1 MNKQIKTDYMIKGMI
16 EDFRKKPN
24 HKLLDQ
30 IIGLKFKHIRLK
42 KDITAEAV
50 VQDNKIYFYSG
61 VNRNAC
67 VELNK
72 KIGELEAK
80 SLTLSNTLGILPPPI
95 KIYINSGGGTI
106 VSGIASMDT
115 MIRCKVPIET
125 YVDGFSASAATFL
138 TVVGEK
144 RYMSRNSYMLV
155 HQLSSTFWGTYSNFE
170 DEKKNL
176 DLMMKTIKDIYKKYT
191 KLPMK
196 KLDKILKHD
205 LMWDAK
211 TCLEYGLIDEIL

>member
-1 MNKQIKTDYMIKGMI
+1 MERYWGEKKQPVKRTNGD
-16 EDFRKKPN
+16 DN
-24 HKLLDQ
+24 D
-30 IIGLKFKHIRLK
+30 KHIS
-42 KDITAEAV
+42 

-61 VNRNAC
+61 VNRNSC

-72 KIGELEAK
+72 KIGEMESK
-80 SLTLSNTLGILPPPI
+80 SLTLSKTLGILPPSI
-95 KIYINSGGGTI
+95 KLFINSGGGSI

-115 MIRCKVPIET
+115 ILRTQVPVHT

-144 RYMSRNSYMLV
+144 RFMSRNSYMLI
-155 HQLSSTFWGTYSNFE
+155 HQLSSNFWGTYSNFE
-170 DEKKNL
+170 DEKENL

-196 KLDKILKHD
+196 KLDEMLKHD
-205 LMWDAK
+205 LMWDAQ
-211 TCLEYGLIDEIL
+211 TCLEYGIIDEII

>member
-1 MNKQIKTDYMIKGMI
+1 MNTHWGVKKEKTP
-16 EDFRKKPN
+16 RKASN
-24 HKLLDQ
+24 SANE
-30 IIGLKFKHIRLK
+30 KHIS
-42 KDITAEAV
+42 
-50 VQDNKIYFYSG
+50 VQDNKIYFYAG

-72 KIGELEAK
+72 KIGELESK
-80 SLTLSNTLGILPPPI
+80 SLTLSKTLGILPPSI
-95 KIYINSGGGTI
+95 KVFINSGGGSI

-115 MIRCKVPIET
+115 ILRCKVPVET

-144 RYMSRNSYMLV
+144 RYMSRNSYMLI
-155 HQLSSTFWGTYSNFE
+155 HQLSSNFWGTYANFD

-196 KLDKILKHD
+196 ELDQMLKHD

-211 TCLEYGLIDEIL
+211 TCLSYGLIDEVI

>member
-1 MNKQIKTDYMIKGMI
+1 MERHWGEKQKQSPKINGDAN
-16 EDFRKKPN
+16 E
-24 HKLLDQ
+24 
-30 IIGLKFKHIRLK
+30 KHIS
-42 KDITAEAV
+42 

-72 KIGELEAK
+72 KIGELESKA
-80 SLTLSNTLGILPPPI
+80 LTLSKTLGILPPSI
-95 KIYINSGGGTI
+95 KVFINSGGGSI

-115 MIRCKVPIET
+115 MLRCKVPIET

-155 HQLSSTFWGTYSNFE
+155 HQLSNTFWGTYANFE

-176 DLMMKTIKDIYKKYT
+176 DMMMKTIKDIYKKYT
-191 KLPMK
+191 KLPMS
-196 KLDKILKHD
+196 KLDEILKHD

-211 TCLEYGLIDEIL
+211 TCLEYGLIDEII

>member
-1 MNKQIKTDYMIKGMI
+1 MERYWGEKKQSVNTTNGDNN
-16 EDFRKKPN
+16 E
-24 HKLLDQ
+24 
-30 IIGLKFKHIRLK
+30 KHIS
-42 KDITAEAV
+42 

-61 VNRNAC
+61 VNRNSC

-72 KIGELEAK
+72 KIGEMESK
-80 SLTLSNTLGILPPPI
+80 SLTLSKTLGILPPSI
-95 KIYINSGGGTI
+95 KLFINSGGGSI

-115 MIRCKVPIET
+115 ILRTQVPVHT

-144 RYMSRNSYMLV
+144 RFMSRNSYMMI
-155 HQLSSTFWGTYSNFE
+155 HQLSSNFWGTYSNFE
-170 DEKKNL
+170 DEKENL

-196 KLDKILKHD
+196 KLDEILKHD
-205 LMWDAK
+205 LMWDAQ
-211 TCLEYGLIDEIL
+211 TCLQYGIVDEII

>member
-1 MNKQIKTDYMIKGMI
+1 MERHWGEKQKKK
-16 EDFRKKPN
+16 EPRKA
-24 HKLLDQ
+24 DTSASE
-30 IIGLKFKHIRLK
+30 KHIS
-42 KDITAEAV
+42 

-72 KIGELEAK
+72 KIGELESK
-80 SLTLSNTLGILPPPI
+80 SLTLSKTLGILPPPI
-95 KIYINSGGGTI
+95 KIFINSGGGTI

-115 MIRCKVPIET
+115 MLRCKVPIET

-196 KLDKILKHD
+196 KLDEILKHD

-211 TCLEYGLIDEIL
+211 TCLEYGLVDEIV

>member
-1 MNKQIKTDYMIKGMI
+1 MERYWGEKKQSANTTNGDNN
-16 EDFRKKPN
+16 E
-24 HKLLDQ
+24 
-30 IIGLKFKHIRLK
+30 KHIS
-42 KDITAEAV
+42 

-61 VNRNAC
+61 VNRNSC

-72 KIGELEAK
+72 KIGEMESK
-80 SLTLSNTLGILPPPI
+80 SLTLSKTLGILPPSI
-95 KIYINSGGGTI
+95 KLFINSGGGSI

-115 MIRCKVPIET
+115 ILRTQVPVHT

-144 RYMSRNSYMLV
+144 RFMSRNSYMLI
-155 HQLSSTFWGTYSNFE
+155 HQLSSNFWGTYSGFE

-176 DLMMKTIKDIYKKYT
+176 DSMMKTIKDVYKKYT

-196 KLDKILKHD
+196 KLDEILKHD
-205 LMWDAK
+205 LMWDAQ
-211 TCLEYGLIDEIL
+211 TCLQYGIVDEII

>member
-1 MNKQIKTDYMIKGMI
+1 MERYWGEKQKQAP
-16 EDFRKKPN
+16 RKAG
-24 HKLLDQ
+24 DTTE
-30 IIGLKFKHIRLK
+30 KHIS
-42 KDITAEAV
+42 
-50 VQDNKIYFYSG
+50 VQDNRIYFYSG

-72 KIGELEAK
+72 KIGELESK

-95 KIYINSGGGTI
+95 KIFINSGGGTI

-115 MIRCKVPIET
+115 MLRCKVPIET

-196 KLDKILKHD
+196 KLDEILKHD

-211 TCLEYGLIDEIL
+211 TCLQYGMVDEIV